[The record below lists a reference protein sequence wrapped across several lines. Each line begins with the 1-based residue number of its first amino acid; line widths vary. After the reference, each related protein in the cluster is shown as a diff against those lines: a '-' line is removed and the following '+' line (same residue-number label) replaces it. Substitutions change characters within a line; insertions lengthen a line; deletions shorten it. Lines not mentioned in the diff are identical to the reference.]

1 MNYQIEFLAPAS
13 QELEEAFLWYEQKK
27 ENLGVE
33 LIEELEYY
41 LQLISENPFYF
52 EANPEK
58 ENLRKVPLVRFPYI
72 IIYWVDENLKAIFI
86 DAVFHSKRKP
96 KKY

>member
-1 MNYQIEFLAPAS
+1 MSYQIEFLAPAS
-13 QELEEAFLWYEQKK
+13 QELEEAFLWYEKKK

-41 LQLISENPFYF
+41 LQLISENPLYF

-58 ENLRKVPLVRFPYI
+58 ENLRKVPLSRFPYI
-72 IIYWVDENLKAIFI
+72 VFYWVDENSKTIYF
-86 DAVFHSKRKP
+86 DALFHAKKKP

>member
-52 EANPEK
+52 EVNPEK
-58 ENLRKVPLVRFPYI
+58 EKF
-72 IIYWVDENLKAIFI
+72 
-86 DAVFHSKRKP
+86 
-96 KKY
+96 KKSSFGEISLHHHLLG

>member
-52 EANPEK
+52 EAKPEK
-58 ENLRKVPLVRFPYI
+58 ENLRKVPLVRFLYI
-72 IIYWVDENLKAIFI
+72 IIYWVDENVKTIFI

>member
-27 ENLGVE
+27 ENLGLE

-41 LQLISENPFYF
+41 FIGYFLI
-52 EANPEK
+52 K
-58 ENLRKVPLVRFPYI
+58 TTL
-72 IIYWVDENLKAIFI
+72 IFLN
-86 DAVFHSKRKP
+86 
-96 KKY
+96 Y

>member
-1 MNYQIEFLAPAS
+1 LVRT
-13 QELEEAFLWYEQKK
+13 KK

-41 LQLISENPFYF
+41 LHLISENPFYF
-52 EANPEK
+52 EVNPEK

-72 IIYWVDENLKAIFI
+72 IIYWVDENLKTIFI

-96 KKY
+96 KNTDTLAKFVKRYRLCLFQYN

>member
-41 LQLISENPFYF
+41 LQLIYPRITGS
-52 EANPEK
+52 K
-58 ENLRKVPLVRFPYI
+58 
-72 IIYWVDENLKAIFI
+72 
-86 DAVFHSKRKP
+86 AVFIKNILFKLILI
-96 KKY
+96 KFF

>member
-13 QELEEAFLWYEQKK
+13 QELEEAFLWYEAKK
-27 ENLGVE
+27 ENLGLE
-33 LIEELEYY
+33 FLEELEFY
-41 LQLISENPFYF
+41 LNLISENPKYF
-52 EANPEK
+52 EANK
-58 ENLRKVPLVRFPYI
+58 SKANLRKVPLVRFPYI
-72 IIYWVDENLKAIFI
+72 IIYWVDENLKTIFI

>member
-58 ENLRKVPLVRFPYI
+58 ENL
-72 IIYWVDENLKAIFI
+72 
-86 DAVFHSKRKP
+86 
-96 KKY
+96 KKFLW